1 MGIKELGAG
10 RGDPAA
16 CMSTT
21 SLNLDQLLGELAREP
36 NPRRRRQI
44 IQGRRDAWCPE
55 TVSRLYDEVVR
66 LLHVDVQQAERVARA
81 ASMIAE
87 SIGDEASQAASLRA
101 LAHIYYRKRQY
112 KESVDLYERA
122 LEIYQRA
129 GDEREAARTL
139 NSSLQSLIY
148 LGRYPEAEQYARRAR
163 DIFERLGDKLRLA
176 RLDANMGN
184 ILYRQDC
191 FEDALSLYDRA
202 YQAFLEIG
210 EPQDVAISLKN
221 TATCQIS
228 LNNFNEALATYE
240 KARAYCVE
248 HEMPLLVAVA
258 DYNIA
263 YLYYLRGE
271 YTRAIEL
278 YRAAREDCGTFGDD
292 YRQAL
297 CDLDTSEMYLEL
309 NLIEEGAHLAERAQK
324 MFRDLG
330 MGYEAAKAQTNLAIS
345 LSHHGQVQVAME
357 LFEQARQLF
366 EQEHNRAWIATI
378 DLYQALVYHRERRLD
393 EALELCQR
401 ALEFFQPSPLFTK
414 SVLAQ
419 LLLAR
424 IHLDRGNREVAKY
437 VCQDALKLLE
447 SENTPALSYQAW
459 YVMGTIEEALGA
471 PKAAYR
477 AYLKA
482 HHQLENLRS
491 HLKAEEM
498 KIAFLKD
505 KLEVYEAL
513 VRMCMDRGDTAANRE
528 AAFLYIEQAKSRSL
542 ADLIAFRSQI
552 LPASR
557 KTERALVEQVNT
569 LRGELNWY
577 SRTIQLLEGR
587 AANLMAPQLVKLRR
601 AARDCEQRLVEALAN
616 LRVEDQE
623 YANLQAAGAIPI
635 ESIRAALPEDCI
647 LVQYYR
653 VGDTF
658 YCCLL
663 SRKDLKILPVGS
675 VSTLRRAMQL
685 LRFQLSKFRL
695 GADYVKT
702 FHHQLLDAAN
712 SHLKEFHDHLLAPV
726 EKHLKGAR
734 HLIVAPHDFLHYIPF
749 HALPGEDGRPVG
761 ERYSFSY
768 APSASVY
775 YLCASK
781 PAPTGGG
788 NLVFGVPDPVAPQI
802 LDEVRA
808 VSSVLGDAD
817 VYIGAEATDEVLRQK
832 GPSSRLVHI
841 ATHGWFRQV
850 NPMFSSISLGNSHLS
865 LFDLYQL
872 NLPCELVTLSGCG
885 TGLNVVVGGDE
896 LLGLV
901 RGLLYAG
908 TQGVLV
914 TLWDVNDQ
922 STADFMKLFY
932 ENLRKDGT
940 NKAESVRQ
948 AMREVRKEY
957 AHPFYWAPFVLVGKY
972 D

>member
-1 MGIKELGAG
+1 MGETLE
-10 RGDPAA
+10 
-16 CMSTT
+16 
-21 SLNLDQLLGELAREP
+21 QLIDELAREP
-36 NPRRRRQI
+36 NPRRRRQTL
-44 IQGRRDAWCPE
+44 QAHRGLWNPQSVR
-55 TVSRLYDEVVR
+55 RLYEEVVR
-66 LLHVDVQQAERVARA
+66 LLHVDVQQAERIARA
-81 ASMIAE
+81 ASHIADQ
-87 SIGDEASQAASLRA
+87 IGDEPSRAGALRA
-101 LAHIYYRKRQY
+101 LGHIFYRKRQY
-112 KESVDLYERA
+112 ETSLELYREALAIYER
-122 LEIYQRA
+122 E
-129 GDEREAARTL
+129 GDEREAARTR

-148 LGRYPEAEQYARRAR
+148 VGNYFEALEHARRAR
-163 DIFERLGDKLRLA
+163 EIFTRLGDRLRLA
-176 RLDANMGN
+176 RLDANEGN
-184 ILYRQDC
+184 ILYRQDR
-191 FEDALSLYDRA
+191 FEEALELYQRA
-202 YQAFLEIG
+202 YRAFLEIG

-228 LNNFNEALATYE
+228 LNHFKEALETYE
-240 KARAYCVE
+240 AARAYCVE

-278 YRAAREDCGTFGDD
+278 YRAAREDCGTLGDA

-297 CDLDTSEMYLEL
+297 CDLDQSEMYLEL
-309 NLIEEGAHLAERAQK
+309 NLIEEGAHLAQRAQEA
-324 MFRDLG
+324 FLELG

-345 LSHHGQVQVAME
+345 LSHHGEVPVALDLFRRARN
-357 LFEQARQLF
+357 LFEK
-366 EQEHNRAWIATI
+366 EHNRAWIATI
-378 DLYQALVYHRERRLD
+378 DLYQALVHHRERRLD
-393 EALELCQR
+393 QALELCRR
-401 ALEFFQPSPLFTK
+401 ALDFFAPSPLFTK

-424 IHLDRGNREVAKY
+424 IHLDRGEAAAAKET
-437 VCQDALKLLE
+437 CRQALARLE
-447 SENTPALSYQAW
+447 AAETPVLSYQAW
-459 YVMGTIEEALGA
+459 YVMGVIEEAMGA
-471 PKAAYR
+471 GKAAYR
-477 AYLKA
+477 AYGKA
-482 HHQLENLRS
+482 HHHLENLRS

-513 VRMCMDRGDTAANRE
+513 VRMCLERADTAPNRE
-528 AAFLYIEQAKSRSL
+528 AAFHYIEQAKSRSL
-542 ADLIAFRSQI
+542 ADLIAFRAQG

-601 AARDCEQRLVEALAN
+601 AARDCEQRLVEALAS
-616 LRVEDQE
+616 LRVEDEE
-623 YANLQAAGAIPI
+623 YANLQAAASIPL
-635 ESIRAALPEDCI
+635 EAIRASLPPDAV

-658 YCCLL
+658 YACLL
-663 SRKDLKILPVGS
+663 GRDKLKIVPAGSVGS
-675 VSTLRRAMQL
+675 LRRVMQL

-695 GADYVKT
+695 GAEYVRT
-702 FHHQLLDAAN
+702 FHERLLDATQA
-712 SHLKEFHDHLLAPV
+712 HLQDFYRQVFEPLEEDLN
-726 EKHLKGAR
+726 GAG
-734 HLIVAPHDFLHYIPF
+734 HVIVAPHDFLHYLPF
-749 HALPGEDGRPVG
+749 HALPDGSGQPVG
-761 ERYSFSY
+761 ERFSFSY

-781 PAPTGGG
+781 PAAEGGR
-788 NLVFGVPDPVAPQI
+788 NLILGVPDPAAPQI
-802 LDEVRA
+802 LHEVAA
-808 VSSVLGDAD
+808 VSGVLREAD
-817 VYIGAEATDEVLRQK
+817 VFLGSAATDAVLREK
-832 GPSSRLVHI
+832 GPRSRFVHI
-841 ATHGWFRQV
+841 ATHGWFRQD

-922 STADFMKLFY
+922 STAEFMKQFY
-932 ENLRKDGT
+932 AELQGNGRS
-940 NKAESVRQ
+940 KAEAVRR
-948 AMREVRKEY
+948 AMREVRKQW
-957 AHPFYWAPFVLVGKY
+957 AHPFYWAPFVLVGKH